1 MKKKIIYLAL
11 FILFISVTN
20 SYSASLKVEISV
32 NQDSL
37 KLGTLVDSVVRQF
50 EVFYKIKNITD
61 KKQAITM
68 WTGCSGWS
76 WTSNRPEIG
85 PGAHSCLTNVP
96 YTITLKPNE
105 EHKGTLGVTFST
117 KLKTGPLTFRLG
129 FYPHAGV
136 GDIKTEADIKEAVWS
151 NDVTITI
158 EPWML
163 KKDILR

>member
-11 FILFISVTN
+11 FILFILATN
-20 SYSASLKVEISV
+20 SYAAPLKLEISV

-37 KLGTLVDSVVRQF
+37 KEDSLRRNLGVF
-50 EVFYKIKNITD
+50 EVFYKIKNISD
-61 KKQAITM
+61 KKQEMTM

-76 WTSNRPEIG
+76 WTSNRPEIL
-85 PGAHSCLTNVP
+85 PGTHSCRKNDTH
-96 YTITLKPNE
+96 TITLKPNE
-105 EHKGTLGVTFST
+105 EYKGTLGIAFST

-136 GDIKTEADIKEAVWS
+136 GEIKTEADIKGIIWS

-158 EPWML
+158 EPRML
-163 KKDILR
+163 QRE